1 MYRELEAELKAAA
14 EKLHQAE
21 ELALKKQVAGQLEA
35 ESAVA
40 LARKEAESEA
50 KNEAARAARDAEDR
64 IKVGMP
70 SYMPM

>member
-1 MYRELEAELKAAA
+1 MPLITFQLASG
-14 EKLHQAE
+14 EK
-21 ELALKKQVAGQLEA
+21 VAV

-50 KNEAARAARDAEDR
+50 KNEAARAARDAEDC
-64 IKVGMP
+64 IKVRMP